1 MLLTDITQGKVKIS
15 PTSILLYINL
25 ISDNSE
31 IILKIGFYSFES
43 IKIVLLFS
51 FAFLVNTKIHTVCTL
66 IMFIFSFFVLLNF
79 YTHFNS
85 GMSNICIKGT
95 ECTRHSKIWRVWEAL
110 MYPRYS
116 SVNGKRST
124 RVKKSYQ
131 KIWLCLRLSDNS
143 RRIDVVRICV
153 YQAENAL

>member
-31 IILKIGFYSFES
+31 IILKIGSYSFES

-51 FAFLVNTKIHTVCTL
+51 FAFLLNTKIHTVCTL
-66 IMFIFSFFVLLNF
+66 IMFLFSCYSIFIRI
-79 YTHFNS
+79 NS
-85 GMSNICIKGT
+85 GMWNICIKGT
-95 ECTRHSKIWRVWEAL
+95 ECTRHSKMWRMWEAL

-153 YQAENAL
+153 YQAGNAL